1 MTKHLRTTISALMMS
16 GMFIVN
22 SFAAGGDVSTQ
33 GNNLLQMIF
42 AVYRRFLL
50 PIFLCGAVLS
60 ISVFAFSFIFSA
72 SDSIKSADRKISE
85 AKDRMVK
92 VLVATAFAT
101 LIPAFVVVGRSI
113 ISDSSLKPWDPNND
127 SGNHI
132 IQPAGEGDDGWT
144 LFEGGEDNTG
154 GEGS

>member
-1 MTKHLRTTISALMMS
+1 
-16 GMFIVN
+16 
-22 SFAAGGDVSTQ
+22 
-33 GNNLLQMIF
+33 
-42 AVYRRFLL
+42 
-50 PIFLCGAVLS
+50 
-60 ISVFAFSFIFSA
+60 
-72 SDSIKSADRKISE
+72 
-85 AKDRMVK
+85 MVK

-144 LFEGGEDNTG
+144 LFEGGKTIREVKAAKCLNLSFPG
-154 GEGS
+154 